1 MDVSDDDDDDDDGPE
16 LEASGDDRPES
27 TMEEL
32 KTVGRA
38 VSGIGSLVGEWLTS
52 VSGCPETDALT
63 IGEALYPCVNPD
75 LPPLSFLPASMSGP
89 GSEMD
94 DVDGEGV
101 DDDGVVGVDGM
112 MALESQIQT

>member
-1 MDVSDDDDDDDDGPE
+1 MDVDGGGDDDDDDGPELEAIDDDGPE

-63 IGEALYPCVNPD
+63 IGEALYPCLNPIR
-75 LPPLSFLPASMSGP
+75 PPLSFLPASMAGP
-89 GSEMD
+89 GCEMA
-94 DVDGEGV
+94 EPY
-101 DDDGVVGVDGM
+101 
-112 MALESQIQT
+112 Q